1 MKPSSSHLAKRLTR
15 LAALIGL
22 VVLAFSVSGCDKH
35 VQQIEAKE
43 GGRIYMG
50 NLFYQVNLSRMLNP
64 KDVEDSYY
72 LEGQPTPAP
81 GDTYFG
87 VFLRV
92 DNETDHHRLLPIG
105 TNNMKIVTADGTVF
119 KPIPVKSS
127 GWAYAPAPIGYRGV
141 IPIPNT
147 PAYIGPIRGGLIL
160 FRMSQTELNA
170 RPVKLE
176 IKGPDGRTG
185 EITLDV

>member
-1 MKPSSSHLAKRLTR
+1 MKHSSNLSTR
-15 LAALIGL
+15 LVRIAALVGL
-22 VVLAFSVSGCDKH
+22 VVVAFAVSGCNKD
-35 VQQIEAKE
+35 VQAIEAKE
-43 GGRIYMG
+43 GGRVYMG

-72 LEGQPTPAP
+72 LQGQPTPAP

-87 VFLRV
+87 VFMRV
-92 DNETDHHRLLPIG
+92 DNETQHHRILPIG
-105 TNNMKIVTADGTVF
+105 TDDMKIVTASGDVF
-119 KPIPVKSS
+119 KPIKVNAP
-127 GWAYAPAPIGYRGV
+127 GWGYAPSPIGYRGV
-141 IPIPNT
+141 IPVGNT

-160 FRMSQTELNA
+160 FRMSQTDLNA

-176 IKGPDGRTG
+176 TKSPDGRTG